1 MPANKNRES
10 KPLPLL
16 LERWRSTL
24 ETRNGDPAI
33 YAPNREVL
41 RTFSDIEAESA
52 GFENQLVAYPPL
64 SVAAIQIGNHPSWPA
79 LLLACLR
86 LQVIPLPLGRHIEA
100 GERSAALKTCGA
112 ACLLEAVQNGIVVS
126 NADISALVGTPR
138 RGVRGRLGEPSLPEP
153 PPKFLKLTSGT
164 TAAPRAISFQTR
176 QLVADCDN
184 ICDTMGIT
192 SSDLNFGVIPFSH
205 SYGFSNLITPLLC
218 RGVPLAASEDRLPRA
233 ILSDLCRTGATVFPG
248 MPVFYQAFEKMEEI
262 PALPFLRLCV
272 SAGAPLS
279 QCTGRDFTEKFHL
292 KIHSFY
298 GASECGGIAYDAS
311 ESPDYEDHFV
321 GQPMRNVRVT
331 LLDDADPSLIKVTSA
346 AVGDGYFPVP
356 DPSSLGRGHF
366 FPSDL
371 IQRSERGMSLA
382 GRVSDIINVAGR
394 KLNPMEVE
402 ARLASFPG
410 VRQAVVFGAPS
421 TLRNEEAIACVAADA
436 SFPVA
441 DLLRYC
447 HSVLSAWQVP
457 KDVWLVDQIPSNDRG
472 KISRRD
478 LARLYAG
485 KRKSEDG

>member
-1 MPANKNRES
+1 MAANENRES
-10 KPLPLL
+10 EPLPLL

-24 ETRNGDPAI
+24 HTRNGDPAI
-33 YAPNREVL
+33 YAPDREVL

-52 GFENQLVAYPPL
+52 AFENRLEGYPPL
-64 SVAAIQIGNHPSWPA
+64 SVVAIQIGNHPSWPA
-79 LLLACLR
+79 LLIACLR
-86 LQVIPLPLGRHIEA
+86 LRLIPLPLGRHIEA
-100 GERSAALKTCGA
+100 GELGAALKTCSV
-112 ACLLEAVQNGIVVS
+112 ACLVEAVQNATV
-126 NADISALVGTPR
+126 ISGALPR
-138 RGVRGRLGEPSLPEP
+138 AGSRSFSQP

-164 TAAPRAISFQTR
+164 TAAPRAIRFQTR

-184 ICDTMGIT
+184 ICDTMGIA

-233 ILSDLCRTGATVFPG
+233 ILSDLRRSGATVFPG
-248 MPVFYQAFEKMEEI
+248 MPVFYQAFAEMEDI
-262 PALPFLRLCV
+262 PALPFLRLCI

-279 QCTGRDFTEKFHL
+279 KYTGRGFTEKFHL

-311 ESPDYEDHFV
+311 ESLDYEDHFV
-321 GQPMRNVRVT
+321 GQPMRNVQIT
-331 LLDDADPSLIKVTSA
+331 LLDDADPSLIKITSA
-346 AVGDGYFPVP
+346 AVGDGYFPAP

-371 IQRSERGMSLA
+371 IQRSERGISLA

-402 ARLASFPG
+402 ARLAGFPG
-410 VRQAVVFGAPS
+410 VRQAVVFGVPS
-421 TLRNEEAIACVAADA
+421 ALRNEEAIACVAADA

-457 KDVWLVDQIPSNDRG
+457 KDVWLVDEIPPNERG
-472 KISRRD
+472 KINRRH